1 MEKSF
6 RRYRVMSFV
15 TGTTLLILFVCL
27 ILQHLYPHAIWDHF
41 PNFLKDIINVIARV
55 IGIGHGVLL
64 YPIYMVMCFEFA
76 LRVRLNLGLL
86 VLMLA
91 AGFVPGLAFY
101 MEHRVEQKF
110 YPSGLPS

>member
-1 MEKSF
+1 
-6 RRYRVMSFV
+6 
-15 TGTTLLILFVCL
+15 
-27 ILQHLYPHAIWDHF
+27 
-41 PNFLKDIINVIARV
+41 
-55 IGIGHGVLL
+55 
-64 YPIYMVMCFEFA
+64 MVMCFEFA